1 MKISVD
7 GKSYDYEPGKLMLSE
22 ARQLQRHTGQTLAEW
37 QHGLNVLDADSVAG
51 LVWLLRRR
59 AGEDLSFDEL
69 EFDLGTF
76 EATEDDDAP
85 VPSEDTDTGG
95 ST

>member
-7 GKSYDYEPGKLMLSE
+7 GTTYEYDPGKLMLSE
-22 ARQLQRHTGQTLAEW
+22 ARQLQAATGQTLAQW
-37 QHGLNVLDADSVAG
+37 QRGLTELDADSVAG

-59 AGEDLSFDEL
+59 AGENGLQYADV
-69 EFDLGTF
+69 EFDLGSF
-76 EATEDDDAP
+76 EANDDADP
-85 VPSEDTDTGG
+85 PTSDADTSG

>member
-1 MKISVD
+1 MQ
-7 GKSYDYEPGKLMLSE
+7 
-22 ARQLQRHTGQTLAEW
+22 AATGQTLAGW

-51 LVWLLRRR
+51 LVWLRRGAAR
-59 AGEDLSFDEL
+59 VRPTCVFADV

-76 EATEDDDAP
+76 DASEDETP
-85 VPSEDTDTGG
+85 VPPEPTDPGG